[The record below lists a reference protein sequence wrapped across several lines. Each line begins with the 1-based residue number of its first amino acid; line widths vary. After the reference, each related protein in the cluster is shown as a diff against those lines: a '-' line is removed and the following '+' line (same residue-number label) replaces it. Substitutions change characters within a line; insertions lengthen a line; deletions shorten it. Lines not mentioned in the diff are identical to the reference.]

1 MTIELVFIP
10 SPGIGHLRST
20 VELAKQLVNGDDRL
34 SITVIIIPRS
44 SAGDA
49 NDSAQISSLFTPSRD
64 RLRHE
69 TISVTEQKTTDRLP
83 TEIYVENQK
92 PQVRETVAKILD
104 PTRPSPPQLA
114 GFVIDMFCIAMM
126 DLADE
131 FKVPTYMAYTSNATF
146 LGILLHLQKMH
157 DEKEY
162 DTSELS
168 ESVKELE
175 FPCLTRPYPV
185 ECLPYIFNSRR
196 WTPFFL
202 AQARKFRRMKGILV
216 NTVAELE
223 PHALKVLS
231 GDGHLP
237 QVYPVGPVLHLQIES
252 GDSGDDGG
260 KESEILRW
268 LDEQPA
274 RSVVFL
280 CFGSFGG
287 FSDEQTR
294 EIAVALDRSGHRFL
308 WSLRLA
314 SSDVLK
320 DGIGDYTNLEEIL
333 PEGFLDRT
341 SDRGKV
347 IGWAPQVAVLA
358 KPAIGG
364 FVTHCGWNSMLE
376 SLWFGVPMV
385 TWPLY
390 AEQKVN
396 AFEMVEELGL
406 AVEIRR
412 CIRGDLFEGAMETV
426 TAEDLERAIRRVM
439 EQDSDVR
446 NRVTEMAEK
455 CHVALIDG
463 GSSKAALRKF
473 IQDVVENVGSLNLS
487 FAQSL

>member
-20 VELAKQLVNGDDRL
+20 IELAKQLVNGDDRL

-44 SAGDA
+44 SGGDA
-49 NDSAQISSLFTPSRD
+49 DDAAQISSLFTPSQD

-69 TISVTEQKTTDRLP
+69 TISVPDNPTGERLE
-83 TEIYVENQK
+83 TQIYIENQK
-92 PQVRETVAKILD
+92 PQVRDAVTKLLD
-104 PTRPSPPQLA
+104 PTRVDSPSPPQLA
-114 GFVIDMFCIAMM
+114 GFVVDMFCISMM
-126 DLADE
+126 DLANE
-131 FKVPTYMAYTSNATF
+131 FKVPTYMAYTCNATF
-146 LGILLHLQKMH
+146 LGMTLHLQKMY
-157 DEKEY
+157 DEKKC

-168 ESVKELE
+168 ESVNELE
-175 FPCLTRPYPV
+175 FPCLTRPFPV
-185 ECLPYIFNSRR
+185 ECLPSILV
-196 WTPFFL
+196 WKGVLQLFL
-202 AQARKFRRMKGILV
+202 AQARKFRKMKGILV

-223 PHALKVLS
+223 PYALNALS
-231 GDGHLP
+231 GDGDLP
-237 QVYPVGPVLHLQIES
+237 QAYPVGPVLHLQIES
-252 GDSGDDGG
+252 RDESE

-268 LDEQPA
+268 LDEQPV

-280 CFGSFGG
+280 CFGSFGC
-287 FSDEQTR
+287 FSEEQAR

-308 WSLRLA
+308 WSLRRT
-314 SSDVLK
+314 SSNVLK
-320 DGIGDYTNLEEIL
+320 EGPGDYTNLEEIL

-347 IGWAPQVAVLA
+347 IKWAPQVAVLA

-412 CIRGDLFEGAMETV
+412 FIKGDLFE
-426 TAEDLERAIRRVM
+426 
-439 EQDSDVR
+439 
-446 NRVTEMAEK
+446 
-455 CHVALIDG
+455 
-463 GSSKAALRKF
+463 
-473 IQDVVENVGSLNLS
+473 
-487 FAQSL
+487 

>member
-1 MTIELVFIP
+1 MTMELVFIP

-20 VELAKQLVNGDDRL
+20 VELAKQLVNGDERL

-44 SAGDA
+44 SGGDA
-49 NDSAQISSLFTPSRD
+49 SDSAQISSLFTPSQP

-69 TISVTEQKTTDRLP
+69 TISVSP
-83 TEIYVENQK
+83 TSERRPTQLYIDSQK
-92 PQVRETVAKILD
+92 PQVRDAVARLVVD
-104 PTRPSPPQLA
+104 SRLA
-114 GFVIDMFCIAMM
+114 GFVIDMFCVSMM

-131 FKVPTYMAYTSNATF
+131 FKVPSYLVYTSNATF
-146 LGILLHLQKMH
+146 LGVTLHLQKMY
-157 DEKEY
+157 DEKEW

-168 ESVKELE
+168 EESTVKELE

-185 ECLPYIFNSRR
+185 ECLPYIFLSKE
-196 WTPFFL
+196 WLQLFL
-202 AQARKFRRMKGILV
+202 SQARKFRKMKGVLV
-216 NTVAELE
+216 NSVAELE
-223 PHALKVLS
+223 PHALDVLS
-231 GDGHLP
+231 RDGDLP
-237 QVYPVGPVLHLQIES
+237 RVYPIGPVLHLQNGS
-252 GDSGDDGG
+252 RDDGG
-260 KESEILRW
+260 EESEVLRW
-268 LDEQPA
+268 LDKQPE

-280 CFGSFGG
+280 CFGSLGG
-287 FSDEQTR
+287 FSEEQTK
-294 EIAVALDRSGHRFL
+294 EIAVALDRSGYRFL
-308 WSLRLA
+308 WSLRRA
-314 SSDVLK
+314 SPNILTEAP
-320 DGIGDYTNLEEIL
+320 GDYANLEEIL

-358 KPAIGG
+358 KHAIGG

-412 CIRGDLFEGAMETV
+412 AIRGDLLDGEMEMV
-426 TAEDLERAIRRVM
+426 RAEELERAIRSVM

-446 NRVTEMAEK
+446 NRVKEMAEK
-455 CHVALIDG
+455 CHVALMDG

-473 IQDVVENVGSLNLS
+473 IEDVI
-487 FAQSL
+487 